1 LIAGS
6 AALALAAGIGSQLVG
21 GEAAG
26 AATTANPGLSATID
40 TAQGPLAG
48 DDGNT
53 FSVSSYQWSLTTKL
67 SGGTPTGRPTVGD
80 LTFTHPVGMGSLS
93 LAKAMADNQ
102 TLTKVTLVIAV
113 TVKRGPY
120 PTNVIAYSY
129 ALSNCALVELNNTG
143 SSGAPTEQVKV
154 HCTKVLLQ
162 MPPGAPG
169 GPASGAEVDIQN
181 PVA

>member
-6 AALALAAGIGSQLVG
+6 AVLALAAGIGSQLVAG
-21 GEAAG
+21 QAAG
-26 AATTANPGLSATID
+26 AVTTTPFGSSATVD

-48 DDGNT
+48 DNGNT
-53 FSVSSYQWSLTTKL
+53 FSVSSYQWSLTEKL
-67 SGGTPTGRPTVGD
+67 SGSMPTGRPTVGD

-113 TVKRGPY
+113 TAHSGA
-120 PTNVIAYSY
+120 TNVTVPAYRY
-129 ALSNCALVELNNTG
+129 ALSNCVLVELNNTG

-162 MPPGAPG
+162 VPPGAPG
-169 GPASGAEVDIQN
+169 GPASGAEVEIQN